1 MMGENL
7 LNNKQKTQDD
17 VKENYVSKKIFTIL
31 IMAILLLIPIALMN
45 DIIGDRESYRRQVI
59 DNIAQSWANKQ
70 TIYTPVMSFCTKNKK
85 NETVTKELELNTYK
99 TEIFIKTEI
108 RKKGIFKVP
117 VYTADVIQ
125 KGDFNNNYG
134 NLKGKQ
140 LSTKI
145 RVSDARGF
153 IKEPIFKINNDVP
166 VNVQDDTCTFN
177 LNTNAEKIPF
187 EITYKIRGLN
197 EISVLLKGRKNNVT
211 ICGDWK
217 NPEFKGAFSPNERK
231 ITNKD
236 FKATWSIPKIALSYK
251 NQLNSKGNRSEYG
264 YGYRCLPSNN
274 DISDITVSLLAPVD
288 NYSMCSRSLQY
299 GFFLLCLTFIGYFIF
314 EITSNEKRKIHP
326 FQYSLLGGTIL
337 IFYLLLVSISEILSF
352 NVAYLISTIMIMSLI
367 FAYTYFVITK
377 KESLNFSIGI
387 TLSTGLLYV
396 FFYIL
401 LISRYLALFVGS
413 FGLFV
418 IIAIIMYFT
427 RNVNWY
433 IEKQK

>member
-1 MMGENL
+1 MEENL
-7 LNNKQKTQDD
+7 LNNKPKIHG
-17 VKENYVSKKIFTIL
+17 VKDNYISKKIFIIL
-31 IMAILLLIPIALMN
+31 MMVLLLLIPIALMN
-45 DIIGDRESYRRQVI
+45 DIICDRESYRSQVI
-59 DNIAQSWANKQ
+59 ENIAQSWANKQ
-70 TIYTPVMSFCTKNKK
+70 TINTPVMSFCTKNKK
-85 NETVTKELELNTYK
+85 NETVIKELELNTYK

-145 RVSDARGF
+145 RVSDSRGF
-153 IKEPIFKINNDVP
+153 IKEPIFKINNNVP
-166 VNVQDDTCTFN
+166 VNVQDDTCIFN

-211 ICGDWK
+211 IYGDWK
-217 NPEFKGAFSPNERK
+217 NPEFKGAFSPNKRK

-251 NQLNSKGNRSEYG
+251 NQLNSEYKYG

-352 NVAYLISTIMIMSLI
+352 NVAYLISTTMIMSLI

-387 TLSTGLLYV
+387 TLSTGSLYV

-433 IEKQK
+433 IEK